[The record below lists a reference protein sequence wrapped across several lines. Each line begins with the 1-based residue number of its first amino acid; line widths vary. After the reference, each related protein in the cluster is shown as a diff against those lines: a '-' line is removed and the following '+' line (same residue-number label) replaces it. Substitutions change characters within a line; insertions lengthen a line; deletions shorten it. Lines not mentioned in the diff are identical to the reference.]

1 MTESQDQGSFLTGF
15 ALGVFAGAAGYFL
28 FGTDRG
34 HKVRRDLQREW
45 ENAKQDLLTRTEP
58 ESAEVAMLNLRDA
71 LYKVAGWLGEFQPS
85 EVKSAKKTAK
95 PKTKQAKTKF
105 KGV

>member
-1 MTESQDQGSFLTGF
+1 MSESQDQGSFLTGF

-34 HKVRRDLQREW
+34 HKVRRELQREW
-45 ENAKQDLLTRTEP
+45 DTAKQDLQSRTEP

-71 LYKVAGWLGEFQPS
+71 LYKVAGWLGEFQPP
-85 EVKSAKKTAK
+85 EAKSAKKST
-95 PKTKQAKTKF
+95 KTKAKTAKTKF